1 MSAASVKS
9 ILLELEL
16 SGRIERNS
24 GNRVS
29 LIL

>member
-9 ILLELEL
+9 NLLELEL
-16 SGRIERNS
+16 SGRIERHS